1 MLIRDATHD
10 DVPAI
15 SRVHVDTW
23 RTTYRGIMP
32 DEHLAKLSYER
43 RERGWYAVLEKAAE
57 DGNFTYVAQNES
69 GDIVGFANGGK
80 ERTGDPVFRGE
91 LTGIY
96 IRQAYQGQGLGRQLV
111 QMIAERLSQSGLD
124 SMLIWVL
131 VDNPACGFYA
141 ALGGDRVREQELQI
155 GGKSLIEVAYGW
167 LDTRKLRPIS

>member
-1 MLIRDATHD
+1 MLIREATHD

-43 RERGWYAVLEKAAE
+43 RERGWYAVFKQAAE
-57 DGNFTYVAQNES
+57 DGNFTYVVQDES
-69 GDIVGFANGGK
+69 GEIIGFANGGK
-80 ERTGDPVFRGE
+80 ERTGDPAFRGE

-96 IRQAYQGQGLGRQLV
+96 IRQAYQGQGLGRRLV
-111 QMIAERLSQSGLD
+111 QVVAERLSQLGLD

-141 ALGGDRVREQELQI
+141 ALGGQRVREQELQI
-155 GGKSLIEVAYGW
+155 GGKPLIEVAYGW
-167 LDTRKLRPIS
+167 VDTRKLRPIS